1 MKEQILNQFDRLMS
15 HLNSEENSM
24 AEEFRERLEGL
35 FKTKNLYVLV
45 SNGGDG
51 SYYPHYTMNEDYIAY
66 LNDRDERGL
75 LDCEDLGC
83 DGDGFHYDVIKVP
96 AFLTLESMGESDCAE
111 DWEPEEDELE
121 DEE

>member
-24 AEEFRERLEGL
+24 AEEFREQLEGL
-35 FKTKNLYVLV
+35 FKTKALYVLV

-51 SYYPHYTMNEDYIAY
+51 SYYPHYTTNEQYIAY

-75 LDCEDLGC
+75 SDYEDLGC
-83 DGDGFHYDVIKVP
+83 DGDGFHYDTLQVP
-96 AFLTLESMGESDCAE
+96 VFFDLEKAGDRDCSE
-111 DWEPEEDELE
+111 DWEPEVE
-121 DEE
+121 DEEE